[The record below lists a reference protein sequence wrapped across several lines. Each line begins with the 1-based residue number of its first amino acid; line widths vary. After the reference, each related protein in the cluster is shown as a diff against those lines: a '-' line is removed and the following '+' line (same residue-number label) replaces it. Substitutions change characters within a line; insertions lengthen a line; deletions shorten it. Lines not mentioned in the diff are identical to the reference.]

1 MIKRENST
9 IALKIPHLFIS
20 ITYSMSELSSF
31 YQSIFP
37 YAILTKFKYIGKS
50 KSYKIAG
57 CYETIYLFFFLLKN
71 HLTAI
76 WANGLQTLYMIQS
89 TYHAV
94 KQ

>member
-1 MIKRENST
+1 MCYTTGRTIELKKKMIKRENST

-37 YAILTKFKYIGKS
+37 YAILIKFKYIGKS

-57 CYETIYLFFFLLKN
+57 CYETIYLFF
-71 HLTAI
+71 
-76 WANGLQTLYMIQS
+76 Y
-89 TYHAV
+89 
-94 KQ
+94 